1 MSEMRNTI
9 TLPAVALRGT
19 VVLPGMVIHFDIS
32 RAKSARSV
40 EHAMR
45 GDQKIFLV
53 PQVDPELEEPGIRD
67 LYRIGTICRV
77 RQISRLPKDMIR
89 VMVEGIRKA
98 ELIALHDDGQM
109 LTAETAEPEIEE
121 GDLPASAREAM
132 KRGMKGLFSRYCGE
146 NAGISDEVRDRI
158 LRIEEIGELLDQI
171 SIHVPLPFEKRQQ
184 IQEALTLTER
194 YEVIGSVLLG
204 ETEVVGYQKELQ
216 AKVRARVDKN
226 QKEYILR
233 EQMRVIR
240 EELGEDTTVSD
251 VDRFKEQAA
260 KLKAKKEILERIDN
274 EINRFKNLPS
284 QSPESAVERG
294 YIETLLAM
302 PWEKC
307 SRDNNDL
314 KRAKQILDR
323 DHYGLED
330 VKDRIIEYLAVR
342 ILTKKGT
349 SPILCLV
356 GPPGTGKTSIG
367 RSIAEA
373 LNKKYVRLSL
383 GGVRDEAEIRG
394 HRRTYVG
401 AMPGRIAAS
410 LRKVG
415 VKNPLMVLDEID
427 KLSSDYKGDTASALL
442 EVLDSEQNTHFEDH
456 YLDLPLDLSEVMF
469 ICTANYEQNIP
480 GPLLDRMEIIE
491 VNSYT
496 DNEKVHIAK
505 RHLIPKQKK
514 LNGLKEDQLV
524 IRDAAL
530 EAVILKYTREAG
542 VRSLERAIGE
552 ICRKSA
558 RRILED
564 GVEKVVVT
572 ARNLSSFLGNE
583 RYSIDPANAED
594 AVGIVRGLAWTAV
607 GGVTLQV
614 EVNVMPGSG
623 DMALTGQIGDV
634 MKESASAG
642 ISYLRS
648 IGERIGM
655 GAEFC
660 QRRDIHIHIPE
671 GAVPKDGP
679 SAGITMATAVFS
691 AVTGLPVRADTAMTG
706 EITLRGRVLPI
717 GGLKEKL
724 LAARQ
729 AGIRKV
735 LVPEK
740 NRNDL
745 KKISR
750 EITGGMEIVFVSD
763 METVLKEALV
773 YEGDFWEAAGRLAR
787 EQAAAQ
793 KESPQEKEEA

>member
-1 MSEMRNTI
+1 M
-9 TLPAVALRGT
+9 ALRGT

-32 RAKSARSV
+32 RAKSARAV
-40 EHAMR
+40 ERAMR
-45 GDQKIFLV
+45 GDQQIFLV
-53 PQVDPELEEPGIRD
+53 PQVDLTVEDPAVGD
-67 LYRIGTICRV
+67 LYRIGSICRV

-98 ELIALHDDGQM
+98 ELLFIHDDGQL
-109 LTAETAEPEIEE
+109 LTADVVEPVIEE
-121 GDLPASAREAM
+121 GELPASALEAM
-132 KRGMKGLFSRYCGE
+132 KRGMKGIFSRYCSE
-146 NAGISDEVRDRI
+146 NAGISDEVRDKI

-184 IQEALTLTER
+184 IQEALTLSER
-194 YEVIGSVLLG
+194 YEVIGSVLLN
-204 ETEVVGYQKELQ
+204 ETEVVSFQKELQ

-251 VDRFKEQAA
+251 ADRFKELLG
-260 KLKAKKEILERIDN
+260 KLKAKKEIIERIDS
-274 EINRFKNLPS
+274 EISRFKSLPS

-323 DHYGLED
+323 DHYGLDD

-456 YLDLPLDLSEVMF
+456 YLDLPLDLSEVLF

-480 GPLLDRMEIIE
+480 RPLLDRMEIIE

-496 DNEKVHIAK
+496 DNEKAHIAR

-514 LNGLKEDQLV
+514 LNGLKEDQLI

-530 EAVILKYTREAG
+530 EAIIMKYTREAG
-542 VRSLERAIGE
+542 VRTLERRIGE

-558 RRILED
+558 RRILE
-564 GVEKVVVT
+564 EKCGQVVVT
-572 ARNLSSFLGNE
+572 SRNLSSFLGNE

-614 EVNVMPGSG
+614 EVNVMPGTG
-623 DMALTGQIGDV
+623 DMALTGMIGDV

-648 IGERIGM
+648 IGEGV
-655 GAEFC
+655 GLDAEFL
-660 QRRDIHIHIPE
+660 RKRDIHIHIPE

-691 AVTGLPVRADTAMTG
+691 AVTGLPARADTAMTG

-740 NRNDL
+740 NRNDV

-773 YEGDFWEAAGRLAR
+773 YEGDFWTAAGRLAR
-787 EQAAAQ
+787 ERAEAA
-793 KESPQEKEEA
+793 KEAAQEKEEA